1 MMKIGTLIKTTRAR
15 IGRPKGLIGLVT
27 GVYTRGNTYPM
38 KEHIYEVKMIGGRRN
53 GTTLRIFEQDFEV
66 LHESG

>member
-15 IGRPKGLIGLVT
+15 IGRPKGLIGLIT
-27 GVYTRGNTYPM
+27 GVYNRGNTYPM

-53 GTTLRIFEQDFEV
+53 GTTLRIFEQDFKV
-66 LHESG
+66 LNENR

>member
-27 GVYTRGNTYPM
+27 GVYTRGSTHPRR
-38 KEHIYEVKMIGGRRN
+38 EHIYEVKMIGGRRN
-53 GTTLRIFEQDFEV
+53 GTTLRIFEQDFEAIR
-66 LHESG
+66 

>member
-15 IGRPKGLIGLVT
+15 INLPKGSIGLVT
-27 GVYTRGNTYPM
+27 SSHVRDYGSGVYL
-38 KEHIYEVKMIGGRRN
+38 HEVKFIGGRRN

>member
-27 GVYTRGNTYPM
+27 GVHTRGSTHPRRGR
-38 KEHIYEVKMIGGRRN
+38 EHIYEVKMIGGRWN
-53 GTTLRIFEQDFEV
+53 GTTLRIFGQDFEV
-66 LHESG
+66 VR